1 MLERF
6 KEGYKGIFGIN
17 DHESKRHHWDL
28 RLEAPNG
35 SLKEYKKKRTEESP
49 EHPGTDTKT
58 TLVSWALPKHHLPK
72 DKEKLM
78 LVLVEDHPVEYITKQ
93 KYPMEI
99 PAGLYGA
106 GRIELEDEGTYEV
119 IMSSKESMIIKLN
132 GKKHKGTYNI
142 ISTGG
147 DKFLITEHKGDS
159 KMEKKTS
166 LKVNRIVDDSGKV
179 LFIAANDYT
188 RNTFINVYSKTVIN
202 ETEWLD
208 AIVGFQKSS
217 DIEKGKA
224 KVMKFNE
231 LKIGDEFSFA
241 SDTSMIYTLDYISEG
256 TAYVT
261 TKKGTKTTT
270 DKLDIK
276 KRADDKVFK
285 IIADIAVKKKI
296 KYFQQEPLK
305 TMEDYPEF
313 LKTINPRM
321 QAELETMANGLYK
334 EASGLWN
341 SIKTIVDLISPFI
354 GWFVKNPKL
363 KQAYNLLVEVIREK
377 QAIYGDN
384 IITITAEEYLK
395 KKYSHYNKDLF
406 EELESYLLDKGRS
419 FDSYTENDIKA
430 IISCRKIKD

>member
-1 MLERF
+1 MREIKSLEYR
-6 KEGYKGIFGIN
+6 
-17 DHESKRHHWDL
+17 
-28 RLEAPNG
+28 
-35 SLKEYKKKRTEESP
+35 
-49 EHPGTDTKT
+49 
-58 TLVSWALPKHHLPK
+58 
-72 DKEKLM
+72 
-78 LVLVEDHPVEYITKQ
+78 
-93 KYPMEI
+93 
-99 PAGLYGA
+99 
-106 GRIELEDEGTYEV
+106 
-119 IMSSKESMIIKLN
+119 IKLIQRLHAEKYHIEVLNDIGNYEYVFSCNKVN

-166 LKVNRIVDDSGKV
+166 LKVNRVIDDSGKT

-188 RNTFINVYSKTVIN
+188 RDTFISTYGKTIIN
-202 ETEWLD
+202 ETEWTD